1 MKLNKLFALLMS
13 AMLAIAPLTTAFAQP
28 EEEAYERSKGVTM
41 DSTIKNEPAV
51 KHAKAA
57 ILMDLDS
64 GRLLYAKNPQE
75 KLFPA
80 STTKMLTAIMAI
92 ERGDFNERIVAT
104 YAALK
109 DITLE
114 DSHMGIT
121 IGEEMSLEELVN
133 GTLVYS
139 ANDAANVIAVHF
151 AGSIEDFAEEMNAK
165 AAEIGM
171 ENTHFV
177 NACGVHDEE
186 HYTTAEDLAILG
198 KYCMQN
204 ETFREIV
211 KKPIYTMEATNK
223 YTQTRHLPNTNL
235 FLGTSRSSYHYYEP
249 CIGIKTGHTS
259 QAGYCLVSA
268 AQHNGINLLAVVLK
282 CDNKDTLSNA
292 YSYTDSKA
300 LLEFGFN
307 NYEVKSLAQPGIIVA
322 DTKVYEAKN
331 NLRVSATVPDDVRA
345 LIPVNAD
352 AEVDIVKTVDL
363 PEEIPAPIK
372 KGDVIGSVSYTY
384 DGKSIGKA
392 HLVAVNDVER
402 NELLHVLHLIFGVI
416 TSPFFFIPALVII
429 VLVIIANH
437 QKRKRERKRRIQQM
451 KRSKQRSERS
461 NELGYKTP
469 DRNASRTQ
477 LQREGTQGSNA
488 RYKDRT
494 EK

>member
-1 MKLNKLFALLMS
+1 MKFKNLCALLMS
-13 AMLAIAPLTTAFAQP
+13 AMLAIAPLTAFAEP
-28 EEEAYERSKGVTM
+28 ETEEIRRSEGVVM
-41 DSTIKNEPAV
+41 DSTIEKEPNIKYAES
-51 KHAKAA
+51 AL
-57 ILMDLDS
+57 LMDLDS
-64 GRLLYAKNPQE
+64 GRLLYAKNHQE

-80 STTKMLTAIMAI
+80 STTKMLTAIMALEQGSLD
-92 ERGDFNERIVAT
+92 ERVTAT

-114 DSHMGIT
+114 DSHMGIL
-121 IGEEMSLEELVN
+121 IGEELSLEELIN

-151 AGSIEDFAEEMNAK
+151 AGSIEAFAEQMNAK
-165 AAEIGM
+165 AAELGM
-171 ENTHFV
+171 ENTHFT
-177 NACGVHDEE
+177 NACGVHDDD

-211 KKPIYTMEATNK
+211 KKAVYTMPATNK
-223 YTQTRHLPNTNL
+223 YAQTRNLPNTNL

-268 AQHNGINLLAVVLK
+268 AEHNGISLLAVVLK

-292 YSYTDSKA
+292 YSYLDSKT

-307 NYEVKSLAQPGIIVA
+307 NYEIKSLAQPGVIVSDA
-322 DTKVYEAKN
+322 KVYEGKN
-331 NLRVSATVPDDVRA
+331 NLRVSATVPDEVKA
-345 LIPVNAD
+345 LIPANAD
-352 AEVDIVKTVDL
+352 AETDIIKDVQL
-363 PEEIPAPIK
+363 PEEVAAPVY
-372 KGDVIGSVSYTY
+372 KGDVIGSVTYTY
-384 DGKSIGKA
+384 DGKSLGKA
-392 HLVAVNDVER
+392 DLVAVNDVER
-402 NELLHVLHLIFGVI
+402 NELLHVLHLIFAVL

-437 QKRKRERKRRIQQM
+437 QKRKRERRRKIQQI
-451 KRSKQRSERS
+451 KRNRQRSERS

-477 LQREGTQGSNA
+477 IQREGTQGSNA
-488 RYKDRT
+488 RYKDRND
-494 EK
+494 K